1 MGIRCFR
8 ARTIFRSMV
17 AVAVIALALS
27 PVGCARPQPRS
38 GAQSETSSTSS
49 SGSSVPPGV
58 TASTDTTTPFESAAD
73 TISRIVVNV
82 GISQKLATP
91 QGGSQTVPTGNG
103 SGIIIRSDG
112 YVLTNDHVVAGSTSL
127 VVGLG
132 MSQVPAK
139 IIGRDP
145 SSDLAVIKI
154 NRTNLVA
161 AVPGDPKK
169 LRRGQWVI
177 AVGSPFGLE
186 RTVTSGIVSALNRS
200 TLDPTGATPATYTN
214 LIQTDAAINPGNS
227 GGALATLDGR
237 VVGVNALTE
246 SPTGA
251 SAGVGLSIP
260 FDFALE
266 IANQLIK
273 SGHAVHPYIG
283 VAVIDLDAHVASVL
297 GVRGVTKGALVQSIT
312 RGAPASKAGIRK
324 GDVITSIGGV
334 AVTDSP
340 TFFAAMRAQTIGATV
355 PVRIVRAGKPTTLQ
369 VAIVAGRIG

>member
-1 MGIRCFR
+1 MGIRCFGTR
-8 ARTIFRSMV
+8 PIFRSAATV
-17 AVAVIALALS
+17 AILALTLSLFGCSQPQSRPATGSSGS
-27 PVGCARPQPRS
+27 PQ
-38 GAQSETSSTSS
+38 S

-58 TASTDTTTPFESAAD
+58 TASAETTTPFESAAD
-73 TISRIVVNV
+73 TVSRIVVNV
-82 GISQKLATP
+82 AISQNVATL
-91 QGGSQTVPTGNG
+91 QGGSQSVPTGNG
-103 SGIIIRSDG
+103 SGIIIRPDG
-112 YVLTNDHVVAGSTSL
+112 YILTNDHVVAGATSL
-127 VVGLG
+127 LVGLG
-132 MSQVPAK
+132 MNQIPAK
-139 IIGRDP
+139 VVGRDP

-154 NRTNLVA
+154 NRTNLIA

-200 TLDPTGATPATYTN
+200 TLDPTGATPAAYTN

-227 GGALATLDGR
+227 GGALATLDGH
-237 VVGVNALTE
+237 VVGVNSLSE

-312 RGAPASKAGIRK
+312 RGAPASKAGIKR

-355 PVRIVRAGKPTTLQ
+355 PVRIVRAGKPKTLQ
-369 VAIVAGRIG
+369 VTIVGGRNG